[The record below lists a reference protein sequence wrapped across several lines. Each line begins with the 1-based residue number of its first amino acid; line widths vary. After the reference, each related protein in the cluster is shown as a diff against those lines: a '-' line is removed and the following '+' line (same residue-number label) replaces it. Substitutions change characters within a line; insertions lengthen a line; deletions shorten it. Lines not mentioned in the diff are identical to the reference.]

1 MADHS
6 DTAALA
12 LVAAWRDSDLN
23 RAAFARLQGVPY
35 HRLIAAIR
43 RVQQPRSDTPVVET
57 TGLRLVEVVP
67 GGDSAGRRP
76 CRGGSAQRGMPVS
89 LPELV
94 LRWPGGVEL
103 TVDAASAAAVVG
115 RLLGGRWPC

>member
-6 DTAALA
+6 DTATLA
-12 LVAAWRDSDLN
+12 LVAAWRESGLN

-43 RVQQPRSDTPVVET
+43 RAQHPDAPLSET
-57 TGLRLVEVVP
+57 SGLRLVQVVP
-67 GGDSAGRRP
+67 NTGAWRRP
-76 CRGGSAQRGMPVS
+76 CRGGSTLGAMPRS
-89 LPELV
+89 MPELV

-103 TVDAASAAAVVG
+103 TVDATSAAGVVV
-115 RLLGGRWPC
+115 RLLGGRRPC